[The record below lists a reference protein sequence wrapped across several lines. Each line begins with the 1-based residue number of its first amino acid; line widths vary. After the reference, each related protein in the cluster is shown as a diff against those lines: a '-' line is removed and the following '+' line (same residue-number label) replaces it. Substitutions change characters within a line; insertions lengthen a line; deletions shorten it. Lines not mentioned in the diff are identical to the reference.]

1 MSTDKERGRLIY
13 TLKNLPQNGRRLPGG
28 LALRL
33 TKGNGMTVL
42 GCSRVG
48 VQPSETE
55 METIVEAVVEAFGPT
70 AVWLAS
76 RPERKEVAYLPD
88 GEETAVSEVHY
99 IWRVYWPEEAL
110 RPAWAQGMQQA
121 ALL

>member
-13 TLKNLPQNGRRLPGG
+13 TLKNLPANGRRLPGG

-33 TKGNGMTVL
+33 TKGNGMNVL

-55 METIVEAVVEAFGPT
+55 MGVIVEAVVEAFGPT

-76 RPERKEVAYLPD
+76 RPERKEVAWLPD

>member
-33 TKGNGMTVL
+33 TKGNGMNVL

-55 METIVEAVVEAFGPT
+55 MAVIVEAVVEAFGPT

-76 RPERKEVAYLPD
+76 RPERKEVAWLPD

-99 IWRVYWPEEAL
+99 IWRVYWPEEKMRLAWQPSAEQMAL
-110 RPAWAQGMQQA
+110 W
-121 ALL
+121 